1 MLLVCRFPEEIE
13 ERVIKNLILGAFCE
27 LFKVGFRISSTH
39 VDVISNFRFNHWKN
53 GLWCL
58 WSLKTLLLSI
68 IVLRDV
74 LLLLCCGCC
83 ERMLLSINC
92 FERLVNWGRCR
103 NRRRGHWIRLSTQGG
118 SFCGSVTYLL
128 HYCVSKCI
136 MIYII
141 VCAVSI
147 HSIVFRIV
155 YLLYIVLCMLY
166 HILVP
171 DIDLYRKYV
180 KFQRG
185 RSCCH

>member
-1 MLLVCRFPEEIE
+1 M
-13 ERVIKNLILGAFCE
+13 
-27 LFKVGFRISSTH
+27 
-39 VDVISNFRFNHWKN
+39 
-53 GLWCL
+53 
-58 WSLKTLLLSI
+58 
-68 IVLRDV
+68 
-74 LLLLCCGCC
+74 LLLLCCSCCGCC

-103 NRRRGHWIRLSTQGG
+103 NRRRGHWIPLSIQGG

-171 DIDLYRKYV
+171 DLDLYRKYV
-180 KFQRG
+180 KVQRG
-185 RSCCH
+185 RSCCHKQQTSSFTLSLSS